1 MTAAKTLLLFLAF
14 AGTVDAQ
21 QLSHPVML
29 SRDDAFLSPRPAL
42 MQPDTTKVLA
52 VMVQFQSDNDSRTS
66 GDGRF
71 DLSIVPT
78 NTIDPPPRNK
88 SYFEDHLLFLENY
101 YRKSSKGLVAINA
114 TVIDSVFTL
123 PAMMASYS
131 PPRGELDSAVANL
144 ARDTWQLVNASGIVS
159 DFSLYD
165 CFVVFHAGVG
175 RDVDLSSSL
184 GFDPTPFDI
193 PSLFIGLDAFRKFY
207 DQPYQGIPV
216 NGGFITN
223 SIILPETE
231 NRLIPGIGGDVLLEL
246 GTNGLLCASVGS
258 YLGLPD
264 LFNTSNGRTAIG
276 RFGLMDGQSIFSFS
290 GLFPPEPSAW
300 EKYYL
305 GWVTPQE
312 ITARDSVIT
321 VPAVG
326 LSTPSAIFHI
336 PISGSEYYLVE
347 NRNRDPQ
354 GNGQRVT
361 TRSSGAQIEYIFQ
374 KDTSGFNAF
383 DISALSGNI
392 IDVEDLD
399 WSLPGGVGTNG
410 EFFDGGVLIW
420 HIDES
425 IIASNFATNTVNAN
439 PDRRGVDLE
448 EADGSQDIG
457 QEYGFLSP
465 GSGSEDGTPIDFW
478 YANNESPVFRN
489 AFNASSHPNSLSN
502 NLANSHISISEFS
515 SRGSVMTAR
524 VNVGDAQVEFL
535 KGFPKRLGEKLT
547 FPSAMTDGNARI
559 LVSTTG
565 ESLPMLGSQASPP
578 SSFVAGKLYAWNS
591 TGEVSVPGSAESG
604 LFAQTHSQ
612 SVGRAPLSQRPAI
625 ADVNRNGVLDVV
637 VNLGQ
642 QDVFGNSQGGVMAFP
657 FEVTPPD
664 SFAQP
669 LFTTVTNR
677 AITTSPVITDSFI
690 VIGTDA
696 GYLYALRG
704 DGSIRD
710 SFLVSSSSI
719 RGVSL
724 LPGSQILATSAD
736 GTVTV
741 LSSGPG
747 LSRIV
752 SRNVGSEI
760 IGPAASAV
768 FQNGGAVMSA
778 FVVRDGR
785 LFLVDGM
792 LNGIPGFPVTVTGE
806 VLSPPGIGDVN
817 RDGSSDIVVF
827 SGSRINVYNST
838 GASLDNFPMT
848 LVSPS
853 PLTSTPVIADLDAD
867 GDPDIVGAT
876 WNGLVVAYNK
886 NGKQPTGFPLQAGGG
901 LQSIAVFEVPTLAL
915 SATGIGLVV
924 SSSDDGTVSG
934 WITGTVFGPRSFA
947 KPWPQYQH
955 DAANTGLDTLP
966 PAGNSLSADFFPSN
980 RAYNWPNPVY
990 DGRTYIRYY
999 VSEDAAVSIKIYDLV
1014 GDLVDELSTHGTGG
1028 LDNEI
1033 VWTTGNVESGVY
1045 FARIEAQGA
1054 GKNGIAI
1061 IKVAVVK

>member
-1 MTAAKTLLLFLAF
+1 MTAAKTLLLLLAF

-42 MQPDTTKVLA
+42 VQPDTIKVLA
-52 VMVQFQSDNDSRTS
+52 VMAQFQSDNDSRTS

-71 DLSIVPT
+71 DLSIAPT
-78 NTIDPPPRNK
+78 NTIDPPPRNRP
-88 SYFEDHLLFLENY
+88 YFEDHLLFLENY
-101 YRKSSKGLVAINA
+101 YRKSSKGLVTINA
-114 TVIDSVFTL
+114 TVIDSMFTL
-123 PAMMASYS
+123 PTMMATYS
-131 PPRGELDSAVANL
+131 PPRGGSDSAVANL
-144 ARDTWQLVNASGIVS
+144 ARDTWQLVNASGLVS
-159 DFSLYD
+159 DFSSYD

-207 DQPYQGIPV
+207 GQFYQGIPV

-231 NRLIPGIGGDVLLEL
+231 SRLVPGIGGDVLLEL

-312 ITARDSVIT
+312 ITARDSVISL
-321 VPAVG
+321 PAVG
-326 LSTPSAIFHI
+326 SSSPNRIFRI

-347 NRNRDPQ
+347 NRNRDPE
-354 GNGQRVT
+354 GNGQRVI
-361 TRSSGAQIEYIFQ
+361 TRTGGAQIEYIFA
-374 KDTSGFNAF
+374 KDTTGFNAF
-383 DISALSGNI
+383 DISALAGNI

-410 EFFDGGVLIW
+410 EFFDGGALIW

-425 IIASNFATNTVNAN
+425 VIAANFATNTVNAN
-439 PDRRGVDLE
+439 PDRRGIDLE

-478 YANNESPVFRN
+478 YANNESPAFRN
-489 AFNASSHPNSLSN
+489 VFNASSHPNSLSN
-502 NLANSHISISEFS
+502 NLANSHIAISDFS
-515 SRGSVMTAR
+515 TRGPAMTAR
-524 VNVGDAQVEFL
+524 VKVGDAQVEFL
-535 KGFPKRLGEKLT
+535 SGFPKNLGEKLT
-547 FPSAMTDGNARI
+547 FPSVKTGGNTQI
-559 LVSTTG
+559 VISTTG
-565 ESLPMLGSQASPP
+565 EPVPALSRRP
-578 SSFVAGKLYAWNS
+578 SFSSSSVAGKLYAWNS
-591 TGEVSVPGSAESG
+591 TGEPSVPGSLIGG
-604 LFAQTHSQ
+604 LFAQTHFLPT
-612 SVGRAPLSQRPAI
+612 GRAPFSQGLALTD
-625 ADVNRNGVLDVV
+625 ANRDGILDVV
-637 VNLGQ
+637 ACLGQ
-642 QDVFGNSQGGVMAFP
+642 QDVFGSSPGGIMAFP
-657 FEVTPPD
+657 MEIMPPGGF
-664 SFAQP
+664 SLP
-669 LFTTVTNR
+669 LFTTLVNVAATTPPVVVDSLVVFGTNVGVLYTLR
-677 AITTSPVITDSFI
+677 AN
-690 VIGTDA
+690 
-696 GYLYALRG
+696 
-704 DGSIRD
+704 GSIRD
-710 SFLVSSSSI
+710 SLLVSSSGI

-724 LPGSQILATSAD
+724 LPGDQILTTSVD
-736 GTVTV
+736 GMVAV
-741 LSSGPG
+741 LSYQPG
-747 LSRIV
+747 LSRIA

-760 IGPAASAV
+760 VGPAASAV
-768 FQNGGAVMSA
+768 FQSSGAVLST
-778 FVVRDGR
+778 FVTRDGR
-785 LFLVDGM
+785 LFLVDNT
-792 LNGIPGFPVTVTGE
+792 LNVIPGFPVTVSGE
-806 VLSPPGIGDVN
+806 VLVSPAIGDIN
-817 RDGSSDIVVF
+817 RDGSKDIVVF
-827 SGSRINVYNST
+827 SGSSVNVYNRT
-838 GASLDNFPMT
+838 GASLDNFPIT
-848 LVSPS
+848 VVSS
-853 PLTSTPVIADLDAD
+853 TPLTAPPVIADID
-867 GDPDIVGAT
+867 GDGDFDIVGAT
-876 WNGLVVAYNK
+876 RDGLVVAYDK
-886 NGKQPTGFPLQAGGG
+886 NGKQPAGFPLQAGVGM
-901 LQSIAVFEVPTLAL
+901 QSIAVVDVPTASL

-924 SSSDDGTVSG
+924 SSTDDGGVSG
-934 WITGTVFGPRSFA
+934 WMTGLISGPLQFT
-947 KPWPQYQH
+947 KPWPQYQY
-955 DAANTGLDTLP
+955 DAGNTGLDMFP
-966 PAGNSLSADFFPSN
+966 PSGNSLSAAFFPPN

-999 VSEDAAVSIKIYDLV
+999 VSEDASVSIKIYDLV
-1014 GDLVDELSTHGTGG
+1014 GDLVDELNTHGTGG
-1028 LDNEI
+1028 LDNEV

>member
-29 SRDDAFLSPRPAL
+29 SRDDAFLSPRPTL
-42 MQPDTTKVLA
+42 MQPDTIKVLA
-52 VMVQFQSDNDSRTS
+52 VMVQFQPDNDSRTS

-71 DLSIVPT
+71 DLSITAT
-78 NTIDPPPRNK
+78 NSIDSPPRNK

-101 YRKSSKGLVAINA
+101 YRKSSKGLVTINS

-131 PPRGELDSAVANL
+131 PPRGGSDSAVANL
-144 ARDTWQLVNASGIVS
+144 ARDTWQLVNSSGMVS

-193 PSLFIGLDAFRKFY
+193 PSLFIGLNAFRKFY
-207 DQPYQGIPV
+207 GASYQGIPV
-216 NGGFITN
+216 SGGFVTN

-231 NRLIPGIGGDVLLEL
+231 SRIVPGIGGDVLLEL
-246 GTNGLLCASVGS
+246 GTNGLLCASMGS

-264 LFNTSNGRTAIG
+264 LFNTSSGRTAIG

-305 GWVTPQE
+305 GWVAPKE
-312 ITARDSVIT
+312 ITARDSV
-321 VPAVG
+321 VSLPAVG
-326 LSTPSAIFHI
+326 FSSPSTIFRI

-354 GNGQRVT
+354 GNGQRVV
-361 TRSSGAQIEYIFQ
+361 TRSGGAQVEYIFR

-383 DISALSGNI
+383 DISALSGSV

-410 EFFDGGVLIW
+410 EFFDGGALMW

-425 IIASNFATNTVNAN
+425 IIAANFATNTVNAN

-478 YANNESPVFRN
+478 YAGNESPAFRN
-489 AFNASSHPNSLSN
+489 VFNASSHPNSLSN

-515 SRGSVMTAR
+515 TRGPLMTAR
-524 VNVGDAQVEFL
+524 VKVGDEQIEFL
-535 KGFPKRLGEKLT
+535 NGFPKRLVEKLT
-547 FPSAMTDGNARI
+547 FPSVSTDGARI

-565 ESLPMLGSQASPP
+565 ENLPTLGSQATPP
-578 SSFVAGKLYAWNS
+578 SSTVAGKLYAWNS
-591 TGEVSVPGSAESG
+591 TGEPSVPGTGQSG
-604 LFAQTHSQ
+604 RFAQTHYFP
-612 SVGRAPLSQRPAI
+612 VGRAPFSNGPAV
-625 ADVNRNGVLDVV
+625 ADLNRDGILDVV
-637 VNLGQ
+637 EVLGQ

-657 FEVTPPD
+657 FAVLPPD
-664 SFAQP
+664 SLAQP
-669 LFTTVTNR
+669 SFTTLTNVE
-677 AITTSPVITDSFI
+677 ITTSPVIADSI
-690 VIGTDA
+690 VVFGT
-696 GYLYALRG
+696 GSGFVYTLRN
-704 DGSIRD
+704 DGSVRD
-710 SFLVSSSSI
+710 SFSVSSSSI

-724 LPGSQILATSAD
+724 LPGSQLLVTSAD
-736 GTVTV
+736 GTVTI
-741 LSSGPG
+741 LSSQPG
-747 LSRIV
+747 LSRVV
-752 SRNVGSEI
+752 SRDFGNEI
-760 IGPAASAV
+760 VGPAASAMS
-768 FQNGGAVMSA
+768 QTGAVLTS
-778 FVVRDGR
+778 FVTGDGR
-785 LFLVDGM
+785 VFLVDNS
-792 LNGIPGFPVTVTGE
+792 LDLLPGFPVSVAGE
-806 VLSPPGIGDVN
+806 ILVSPAIADING
-817 RDGSSDIVVF
+817 DGSKDIVIF
-827 SGSRINVYNST
+827 SGSTINAYNRA
-838 GASLDNFPMT
+838 GASLDHY
-848 LVSPS
+848 
-853 PLTSTPVIADLDAD
+853 PLTIVSSASLTSFPVIADID
-867 GDPDIVGAT
+867 GDGDVDIVAAT
-876 WNGLVVAYNK
+876 RDGLVVAYDK
-886 NGKQPTGFPLQAGGG
+886 NGRIAPGFPLQSGTGM
-901 LQSIAVFEVPTLAL
+901 QSVAVLDVPTGSL
-915 SATGIGLVV
+915 SAAGIGLVV
-924 SSSDDGTVSG
+924 SSSDDGTVAG
-934 WITGTVFGPRSFA
+934 WMTGTIYGPLVFSR
-947 KPWPQYQH
+947 PWPQYQH
-955 DAANTGLDTLP
+955 DATNSGLDLAP
-966 PAGNSLSADFFPSN
+966 PFGVPSSEQFFPAD

-990 DGRTYIRYY
+990 DGRTFIRYY
-999 VSEDAAVSIKIYDLV
+999 VSEDAAVSVKIYDLV

-1028 LDNEI
+1028 LDNEV
-1033 VWTTGNVESGVY
+1033 VWTTANVESGVY